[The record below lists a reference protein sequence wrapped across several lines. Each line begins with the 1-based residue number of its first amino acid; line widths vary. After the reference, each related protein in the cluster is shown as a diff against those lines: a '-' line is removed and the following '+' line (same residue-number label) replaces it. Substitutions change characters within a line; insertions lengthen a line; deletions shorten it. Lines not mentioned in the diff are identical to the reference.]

1 MTYADHERIFS
12 KEFLSGNDLA
22 IIFDIDKST
31 ASQLIQAIKFKS
43 DRLHLRG
50 KVHIQDYFDYF
61 NITDMSR
68 YSKPII

>member
-1 MTYADHERIFS
+1 MTYAEHERIFS
-12 KEFLSGNDLA
+12 KEFLNGNDLA

-61 NITDMSR
+61 KITDMSR